1 MQSWEPDP
9 DNLGDYK
16 MSGGSPVQTNSL
28 RVPAYIRLKVKK
40 GKWMYAPNLDYGS
53 DLDQIR
59 KLQTNRDIVLFERTA
74 EKALQPMV
82 DDGRAATIA
91 IDFRASARGGIGLN
105 SRIFQ
110 ANGIFED
117 LNLQSVG

>member
-1 MQSWEPDP
+1 MQSWEIDP
-9 DNLGDYK
+9 ENLGDYK
-16 MSGGSPVQTNSL
+16 MSGGSPIQTNSL
-28 RVPAYIRLKVKK
+28 RMPALFRLKVKR
-40 GKWMYAPNLDYGS
+40 GKWLYAPNSAYGS

-59 KLQTNRDIVLFERTA
+59 KVQTNRDIVLFERTA
-74 EKALQPMV
+74 EKALQPLV

-91 IDFRASARGGIGLN
+91 IEFRASARGGIGLN
-105 SRIFQ
+105 SKIFQ